1 MVDTLHPIRC
11 LLNLAT
17 NGGTLNCTVVEPQK
31 MEFRMLILPCIGMA
45 PVIRAL
51 RESWREINS
60 KWKDIQICRGMGL
73 KEFFEVWD

>member
-1 MVDTLHPIRC
+1 
-11 LLNLAT
+11 
-17 NGGTLNCTVVEPQK
+17 

-60 KWKDIQICRGMGL
+60 KWKDIQICRGMGQ
-73 KEFFEVWD
+73 KEFFEVLGLTEPIEIDERARGVA